1 MTPDEVKGGHRVTDF
16 LTYNCLAVGEPPPLP
31 PLCSAPNAPP
41 QSWGGGELS
50 IPFASRR
57 RIRTSTATAY
67 GASGPVPTA
76 TSTCPSPPWSGCVTR
91 ALADPPRVSLGC
103 PPHLSV
109 GQREGQWGSVSPP
122 PPETPHFGGCD
133 VGEERKRSRVASIFF
148 LPIPLFFFFFLSST
162 FSPPPPP
169 PSPSTSS
176 PPRRNVGKLLQNL
189 RPAPILPLRPLPT
202 GFHLHP
208 HRNPPA
214 QETTSVMGAGGEKK
228 KTPKLTGTLS
238 PERRDAVPN
247 PLGQPGDPR
256 KWGKNPPSPPYTAAS
271 VAFG

>member
-1 MTPDEVKGGHRVTDF
+1 MTDF

-41 QSWGGGELS
+41 PSWGGGELS

-169 PSPSTSS
+169 SIPLHLQPPKKKRRKTPPKPPPCTDPTAATFADGISPSPPPKSS
-176 PPRRNVGKLLQNL
+176 GTRNNISDG
-189 RPAPILPLRPLPT
+189 
-202 GFHLHP
+202 G
-208 HRNPPA
+208 
-214 QETTSVMGAGGEKK
+214 GGGEKK
-228 KTPKLTGTLS
+228 NPQTH
-238 PERRDAVPN
+238 RDA
-247 PLGQPGDPR
+247 L
-256 KWGKNPPSPPYTAAS
+256 A
-271 VAFG
+271 